1 MKYLNFLENYLTKE
15 YTFFKDTII
24 RQREFFGKKWEK
36 NFDAELE
43 KFFFNDF
50 DKLKLAIKGY
60 CAFALDGM
68 KLQSKFNQTKEYINK
83 TYEEASSE
91 VYQNRDYM
99 MNLYLPGI
107 YLSHFLWRHH
117 YLQHIFFKKKFLKL
131 ALKKRGKL
139 FFDIGI
145 GTGFYS
151 KEMLLNIPSVKGQG
165 FDLSP
170 FSIKHTQDML
180 KKFNLKNRY
189 KLNKMDII
197 KKKPKEKS
205 DYLVCIEVLEH
216 LEDPLLFLKNINLM
230 MKKNGLGLISAA
242 INAPNADHIYLY
254 RSYLDVKKQ
263 LVDAGFK
270 IIDFIND
277 KAYEERSK
285 DELVPVNAAFIVTK

>member
-1 MKYLNFLENYLTKE
+1 MKYLNFLENYLSKK
-15 YTFFKDTII
+15 YTFFKDTIL

-36 NFDAELE
+36 NFNAELE

-83 TYEEASSE
+83 TYEEASNE

-117 YLQHIFFKKKFLKL
+117 YLQHFFKKKFLKL
-131 ALKKRGKL
+131 ALKKRVSCFSILELALVL
-139 FFDIGI
+139 FKRNAFEH
-145 GTGFYS
+145 TQC
-151 KEMLLNIPSVKGQG
+151 KGQG

-180 KKFNLKNRY
+180 KKFKIKERY
-189 KLNKMDII
+189 KLNNMDVI

-205 DYLVCIEVLEH
+205 DYLICIEVLEH

-230 MKKNGLGLISAA
+230 MKKMA
-242 INAPNADHIYLY
+242 
-254 RSYLDVKKQ
+254 
-263 LVDAGFK
+263 
-270 IIDFIND
+270 
-277 KAYEERSK
+277 
-285 DELVPVNAAFIVTK
+285 